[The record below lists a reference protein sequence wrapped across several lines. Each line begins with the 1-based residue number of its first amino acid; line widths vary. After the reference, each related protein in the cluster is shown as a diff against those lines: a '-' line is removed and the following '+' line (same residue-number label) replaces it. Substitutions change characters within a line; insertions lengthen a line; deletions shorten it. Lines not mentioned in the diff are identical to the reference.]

1 MPMVRSE
8 NTPQTVP
15 TVIRSDFLS
24 LELPVWISLLLV
36 PFIFTSLFLRV
47 LTTFLPL
54 NRFAKNRNNALTG
67 TPTISTA
74 GVLAPNDVANLDNG
88 SIILNFG
95 QKVNI
100 SV

>member
-15 TVIRSDFLS
+15 TVMRSDFLS
-24 LELPVWISLLLV
+24 LELPLWISLLLV
-36 PFIFTSLFLRV
+36 PFISTSLFLRL

-54 NRFAKNRNNALTG
+54 SRLAKNRNNALTG

-74 GVLAPNDVANLDNG
+74 GVLAPNDGANFDDG
-88 SIILNFG
+88 ASILNFG

-100 SV
+100 SD